1 MSDWGARITLAAGS
15 PVPAYDD
22 GSLWDFGVAKICSGE
37 EVGSGW
43 TSNVLIGCSAL
54 GESADLARGGNY
66 AEASEASIVL
76 ATVLG
81 VTKWWEAFEAAGASI
96 YGAQVEVGILT
107 GAAFA
112 PRWWGVVTER
122 EWVGLELTLTVE
134 SQATRRH
141 KEIPLRTVSNI
152 EFPAIEEGSKF
163 VVPFAYG
170 AVQGVQGEN
179 LQSEYLF
186 DGLRTYT
193 AAGQYLAAELTHVYT
208 GSGAVNDATHV
219 SLVYALKAH
228 AGADPSD
235 AGTWV
240 EAASLGTILY
250 LEVAG
255 GTGSGQRRR
264 LNVGSVGTNTVG
276 GIKIFEAACTPA
288 IPFDTALDATSSVRI
303 TAVKNLAS
311 IAIADEATISQVRTE
326 VSGQTFR
333 VPHSQELRDGIVFA
347 DVSSE
352 YVADQV
358 MSAVEVVSSTED
370 FGVSILSDRISQTGR
385 TIKTSR
391 NVYITVGGFP
401 FPYYSSDGFCRGR
414 LWHTDIPREA
424 INNGASLAICISLDA
439 SAMPDRG
446 PSVTARTEVVV
457 RAFDFLGN
465 RYEINAL
472 DLTDVSADFCVPKLA
487 NAFSPDAASDGQPDN
502 YTVHRVSFDLPIAL
516 SAVREIRYCA
526 AVVDA
531 DDYEVAYWTANVTSG
546 SNDILIT
553 GGPLGIPFVVGDY
566 IRPYASVSDDY
577 GWLDPVTYNPI
588 YKAGAWQAITDIDG
602 VVLTVADAS
611 IWEPGTGIGFIRVP
625 ASEMIDVV
633 EREVGVAFEYGDI
646 PIDSN
651 FVTDLSYGR
660 LFSSSV
666 WPALPA
672 GEVDGNRIVF
682 ANHAALDVAF
692 RDLALDDASID
703 RATFIALPDAV
714 ARIIHDAR
722 ESSAKLFA
730 DMAREYGWVVA
741 HDSSGRITAR
751 NLFASVGTT
760 THDYEVTTAEI
771 KRGSVTSGATSI
783 DDVVTLPTFSTKWT
797 QEKGFAQSF
806 GIKSLAID
814 PAALD
819 ASNYRDYLFG
829 FDEFYSEVA
838 DFYAIFH
845 QGAQRSGREQA
856 GEIEIRFHDGNLG
869 YGMMVDL
876 YPWIS
881 QRKRIIEFQVSD
893 THAAASG
900 HVGQR
905 IKLTHKRYAKTPVYG
920 TIAGLFWLPESR
932 AAQITLLIDPPPS
945 GELTE
950 SGWSY
955 FWGTDFGGT
964 P

>member
-1 MSDWGARITLAAGS
+1 MSDWGVRITLAAGS

-22 GSLWDFGVAKICSGE
+22 GGLWDLGVAKICSGE
-37 EVGSGW
+37 EIGSGW
-43 TSNVLIGCSAL
+43 TNNILVGCSAL

-76 ATVLG
+76 ATVLET
-81 VTKWWEAFEAAGASI
+81 TKWWEVFEAAGASI

-107 GAAFA
+107 GVTFA

-122 EWVGLELTLTVE
+122 EWIGLELTLTVE

-170 AVQGVQGEN
+170 AVQGIQGQN
-179 LQSEYLF
+179 LQSECRYN
-186 DGLRTYT
+186 GLRTYT
-193 AAGQYLAAELTHVYT
+193 DASTYLAAELTHAFT
-208 GSGAVNDATHV
+208 GAFSINSTDFASV
-219 SLVYALKAH
+219 VYAIKAH
-228 AGADPSD
+228 AGADPSPSGMWPD
-235 AGTWV
+235 AWSGGV
-240 EAASLGTILY
+240 VLY
-250 LEVAG
+250 MEVAG
-255 GTGSGQRRR
+255 GTGSGQKRKVAN
-264 LNVGSVGTNTVG
+264 LSTSTQTVD
-276 GIKIFEAACTPA
+276 GIKIFWALITPS
-288 IPFDTALDATSSVRI
+288 IPFDTALDATS
-303 TAVKNLAS
+303 TVKFTSIANLAS
-311 IAIADEATISQVRTE
+311 IAIADEATIAQVRAD
-326 VSGQTFR
+326 VKGAPFR
-333 VPHSQELRDGIVFA
+333 VPHSQDLRDGIVFA

-352 YVADQV
+352 YVADQL
-358 MSAVEVVSSTED
+358 MAAVDVVSSTSNY
-370 FGVSILSDRISQTGR
+370 GVAELSDRVSQSGR
-385 TIKTSR
+385 TIKTHK
-391 NVYITVGGFP
+391 NVGFSSGNP
-401 FPYYSSDGFCRGR
+401 FPRYSSDGFCRGR

-526 AVVDA
+526 AIVDA
-531 DDYEVAYWTANVTSG
+531 EGYEEPIWRGTVSPGSNVVNVTYAP
-546 SNDILIT
+546 T
-553 GGPLGIPFVVGDY
+553 GMTFSVGDY
-566 IRPYASVSDDY
+566 IRPYAPASDSH
-577 GWLDPVTYNPI
+577 GWIDPVPYNAI
-588 YKAGAWQAITDIDG
+588 YKAGAWQQVSGIGYLA
-602 VVLTVADAS
+602 LTVSDAS
-611 IWEPGTGIGFIRVP
+611 IWEAATDVSFVRVR
-625 ASEMIDVV
+625 ADQMIDVV
-633 EREVGVAFEYGDI
+633 EREVAVAFEYGDI
-646 PIDSN
+646 PIDSS
-651 FVTDLSYGR
+651 FVADLSYGR
-660 LFSSSV
+660 TFGAAWSS
-666 WPALPA
+666 LPP

-682 ANHAALDVAF
+682 ASHAALDIAF
-692 RDLALDDASID
+692 RDLGLSDSDID
-703 RATFIALPDAV
+703 KTSFLALPSAEF
-714 ARIIHDAR
+714 RLIQSER
-722 ESSAKLFA
+722 GSSAKLFA

-760 THDYEVTTAEI
+760 THDYEVTTSEI
-771 KRGSVTSGATSI
+771 KRDSVASGATSI

-814 PAALD
+814 PVALN

-829 FDEFYSEVA
+829 FDSFYSDVA
-838 DFYAIFH
+838 DFYATFY
-845 QGAQRSGREQA
+845 QGAQRSGREQS

-881 QRKRIIEFQVSD
+881 QRKRIIEFQVPD

-905 IKLTHKRYAKTPVYG
+905 IKLTHKRYAKTPAYG

-932 AAQITLLIDPPPS
+932 SVQITLLIDPPPS
-945 GELTE
+945 GEPTE

>member
-15 PVPAYDD
+15 PIPAYDD
-22 GSLWDFGVAKICSGE
+22 GSLWDFGVAKVCSGE

-43 TSNVLIGCSAL
+43 TNSILVGCSAL

-76 ATVLG
+76 ASVLETV
-81 VTKWWEAFEAAGASI
+81 KWWEAFEAAGASI

-152 EFPAIEEGSKF
+152 EFPAIEEGSKY

-219 SLVYALKAH
+219 SLVYALKTH

-370 FGVSILSDRISQTGR
+370 FGVSILSDRISESGR
-385 TIKTSR
+385 TIKVPSSIFASTS
-391 NVYITVGGFP
+391 IL
-401 FPYYSSDGFCRGR
+401 DGICRGS
-414 LWHTDIPREA
+414 LMHYDIPREA
-424 INNGASLAICISLDA
+424 INENAELFLVISVDGSALPNMPSTDPAYLDA
-439 SAMPDRG
+439 QIR
-446 PSVTARTEVVV
+446 VI
-457 RAFDFLGN
+457 DFLGAAHSVN
-465 RYEINAL
+465 IFSGTNDPAFFFVK
-472 DLTDVSADFCVPKLA
+472 DC
-487 NAFSPDAASDGQPDN
+487 NGFSPDMASDGTPDN
-502 YTVHRVSFDLPIAL
+502 YTQHKVAIPLPIAL
-516 SAVREIRYCA
+516 SAIREIQYCA
-526 AVVDA
+526 IPFSGSDFTTHQWHALVS
-531 DDYEVAYWTANVTSG
+531 SG
-546 SNDILIT
+546 SNDIT
-553 GGPLGIPFVVGDY
+553 VTSNPNGVVFSIGDY
-566 IRPYASVSDDY
+566 IRPIEPSSSEYGFTSGTYSV
-577 GWLDPVTYNPI
+577 
-588 YKAGAWQAITDIDG
+588 YKAGAWQAITG
-602 VVLTVADAS
+602 VSGSTITVADAS
-611 IWEPGTGIGFIRVP
+611 MWEPATQAFVSIPSSI
-625 ASEMIDVV
+625 MYDVV

-703 RATFIALPDAV
+703 RAAFIALPDAE

-856 GEIEIRFHDGNLG
+856 GEIEIRFHGGNLG

>member
-1 MSDWGARITLAAGS
+1 MSDWGVRITLAAGS
-15 PVPAYDD
+15 PIPAYDD
-22 GSLWDFGVAKICSGE
+22 GALWDFGVAKVCSGE
-37 EVGSGW
+37 EIGSGW
-43 TSNVLIGCSAL
+43 TNNILIGCSAL

-76 ATVLG
+76 ATVLET
-81 VTKWWEAFEAAGASI
+81 TKWWEAFESAGASI

-107 GAAFA
+107 GVTFS
-112 PRWWGVVTER
+112 PRWWGIVTER

-170 AVQGVQGEN
+170 AVQGIQGEN
-179 LQSEYLF
+179 LQSEHLF

-193 AAGQYLAAELTHVYT
+193 SVGEYLASELTHVYT
-208 GSGAVNDATHV
+208 GAGAVNDATHV
-219 SLVYALKAH
+219 SLVYALKTH

-250 LEVAG
+250 LEVVG

-276 GIKIFEAACTPA
+276 GIKIFEAACAPA

-370 FGVSILSDRISQTGR
+370 FGVSILSDRISESGR
-385 TIKTSR
+385 TIKVSTVTS
-391 NVYITVGGFP
+391 GP
-401 FPYYSSDGFCRGR
+401 FEGLCRGS
-414 LWHTDIPREA
+414 LMHYDIPREA
-424 INNGASLAICISLDA
+424 INEGADLFLTISVDGSALPNTPSTDPAYLDA
-439 SAMPDRG
+439 QIR
-446 PSVTARTEVVV
+446 VI
-457 RAFDFLGN
+457 DFLGV
-465 RYEINAL
+465 AH
-472 DLTDVSADFCVPKLA
+472 DVNIFSGSNDPAFFFVKDC
-487 NAFSPDAASDGQPDN
+487 NGFSPDMASDGAPDN
-502 YTVHRVSFDLPIAL
+502 YTQHKVAIPLPIAL
-516 SAVREIRYCA
+516 SAVREIQYCVIPFSGTSGPA
-526 AVVDA
+526 VGWSALVVD
-531 DDYEVAYWTANVTSG
+531 G
-546 SNDILIT
+546 SNDVT
-553 GGPLGIPFVVGDY
+553 VVSNPGGVVFSIGDY
-566 IRPYASVSDDY
+566 VRPVEPSSSEYGFTPGTYSV
-577 GWLDPVTYNPI
+577 
-588 YKAGAWQAITDIDG
+588 YKAGAWQAVTNVSGSTI
-602 VVLTVADAS
+602 TVADTS
-611 IWEPGTGIGFIRVP
+611 MWEPATQAFALALP
-625 ASEMIDVV
+625 ANVYDVV
-633 EREVGVAFEYGDI
+633 EREVGVTFEYGDI
-646 PIDSN
+646 PIDSD
-651 FVTDLSYGR
+651 FVTDFAGGR
-660 LFSSSV
+660 VFSSPS
-666 WPALPA
+666 WGTYPAPFVA
-672 GEVDGNRIVF
+672 GDFVVY
-682 ANHAALDVAF
+682 ANHAALDIAF
-692 RDLALDDASID
+692 RDLGLTGGAID
-703 RATFIALPDAV
+703 KAAFLALPTSEF
-714 ARIIHDAR
+714 RLIQSER

-741 HDSSGRITAR
+741 HDSAGRITAR

-771 KRGSVTSGATSI
+771 KRDSVTSGATSI

-806 GIKSLAID
+806 GVKSLAID
-814 PAALD
+814 PAALT
-819 ASNYRDYLFG
+819 SGNYRDYLFG
-829 FDEFYSEVA
+829 FDSFYTEVA

-869 YGMMVDL
+869 YGMMVAL

-955 FWGTDFGGT
+955 FWDTDFGGT